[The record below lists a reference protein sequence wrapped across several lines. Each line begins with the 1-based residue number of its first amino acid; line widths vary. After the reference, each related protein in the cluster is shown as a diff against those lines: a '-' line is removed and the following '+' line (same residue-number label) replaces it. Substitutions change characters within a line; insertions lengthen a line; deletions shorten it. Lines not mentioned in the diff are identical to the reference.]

1 MDPNAK
7 RAEEIAKD
15 FVNDLKNHISINKA
29 VLFGSYAK
37 GTFSRDS
44 DLDIAIFSEDFKN
57 KRFVDVTAFLF
68 TFARKYKEVCIEPV
82 GFSDIDLVDDNPFI
96 KEIINTGKEIV

>member
-37 GTFSRDS
+37 GTFS
-44 DLDIAIFSEDFKN
+44 
-57 KRFVDVTAFLF
+57 
-68 TFARKYKEVCIEPV
+68 
-82 GFSDIDLVDDNPFI
+82 
-96 KEIINTGKEIV
+96 